1 LSALLKIVR
10 FIYFLDLACDL
21 LSCAVMYYDS
31 LYGKMAAAP
40 ERGGAGDLH
49 ESVQGFGPARH
60 ISPAVAHELNN
71 ILTVVQGFSD
81 CLLLQHG
88 EDAELQPQLKRI
100 SEASRRATAIVREA
114 ARANQNLQPSQQAA

>member
-1 LSALLKIVR
+1 MS
-10 FIYFLDLACDL
+10 
-21 LSCAVMYYDS
+21 YDS
-31 LYGKMAAAP
+31 LYMKMAAP

-49 ESVQGFGPARH
+49 ESVQRFDPARH

-114 ARANQNLQPSQQAA
+114 VRTNQNLQPSQQAA